1 VNVVFDFGAVL
12 FTWRP
17 VDLIAECFPARA
29 ATPAQAGHLAHEVFG
44 YVDWQAFDAGTLA
57 MDVVVAR
64 TAARLELDAKVLGD
78 LVGSI
83 DGRLEPMAPS
93 VALLEQLHGL
103 PGVHLYFLSNMPEP
117 YARALEQRHAFL
129 DRFKGGIFSG
139 DVHLIKPD
147 PAIYQLLQTR
157 HALAPTQTV
166 FIDDLLGN
174 IQAARAQGWHG
185 IHFESAEQVRA
196 ELRTLG
202 ISGI

>member
-1 VNVVFDFGAVL
+1 MNVVFDFGAVL

-17 VDLIAECFPARA
+17 VDLITECFPQRA

-44 YVDWQAFDAGTLA
+44 HADWQAFDAGLMA

-64 TAARLELDAKVLGD
+64 TAARLDLDAQVLGD

-83 DGRLEPMAPS
+83 DDRLEPMAPS
-93 VALLEQLHGL
+93 VALLEQLHVL
-103 PGVHLYFLSNMPEP
+103 PDVRLYFLSNMPEP
-117 YARALEQRHAFL
+117 YARALEQRHTFL

-139 DVHLIKPD
+139 DVGLAKPD

-157 HALAPTQTV
+157 HALVPAQTV

-174 IQAARAQGWHG
+174 IEAAQAEGWHG
-185 IHFESAEQVRA
+185 IHFKSAAQVTQA
-196 ELRTLG
+196 LQALG
-202 ISGI
+202 VAV